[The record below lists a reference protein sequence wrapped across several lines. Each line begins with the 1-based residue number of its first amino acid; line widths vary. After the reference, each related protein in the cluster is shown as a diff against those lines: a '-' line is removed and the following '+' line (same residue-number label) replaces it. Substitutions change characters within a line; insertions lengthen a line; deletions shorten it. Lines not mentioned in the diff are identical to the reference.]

1 MYGAVNWLLDTL
13 LGEVGFEHVL
23 TGDVHEDLWLYSPQP
38 DENYLVADYLPL
50 KCILQMH
57 GISDCHFSNN
67 ASGVNCT
74 SAKHESSLE
83 ESYGLCPPQ

>member
-1 MYGAVNWLLDTL
+1 MKICGCIAWVSLLLAQHAAEPTARRD
-13 LGEVGFEHVL
+13 
-23 TGDVHEDLWLYSPQP
+23 
-38 DENYLVADYLPL
+38 YLVADYLPL
-50 KCILQMH
+50 KCILRMH

-83 ESYGLCPPQ
+83 KSYGLCPPQQDTA